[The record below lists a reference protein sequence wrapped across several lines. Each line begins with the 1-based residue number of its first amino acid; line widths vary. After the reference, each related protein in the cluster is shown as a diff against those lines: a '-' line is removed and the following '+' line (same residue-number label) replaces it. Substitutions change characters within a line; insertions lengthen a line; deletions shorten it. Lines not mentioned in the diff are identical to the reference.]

1 MRYSLL
7 TAGAV
12 GLGILAACEVPQA
25 PHWDIGVLVPYTSD
39 TVTVL
44 DFLPSAVSVDTVGV
58 TPVFETQPQAD
69 SVGVPAGQDVQPV

>member
-1 MRYSLL
+1 MRYALL
-7 TAGAV
+7 TVAVV
-12 GLGILAACEVPQA
+12 GLGILAACKLPEAPQ
-25 PHWDIGVLVPYTSD
+25 WDIGVVLPYTSD

-69 SVGVPAGQDVQPV
+69 SVEFRLGRM